1 MRNEVEGSGL
11 GDHGPSEQ
19 GLPWG
24 SCLYRTFV
32 VLVLWRLL
40 RWQRGNKGRSQC
52 QVSLNLGSRD
62 RLLR

>member
-32 VLVLWRLL
+32 A
-40 RWQRGNKGRSQC
+40 QCSGDFFGDGEAIRGDHSARCPST
-52 QVSLNLGSRD
+52 LGLGTGS
-62 RLLR
+62 